1 MALMLAFGWLSAQSA
16 APAGYPTVVRPTDS
30 NAEGTGFD
38 EAKQAWINANPAEYQ
53 KLVDGKPT
61 SVAADVNRQMTETEK
76 NKFVAENPALYNEMA
91 KPLEARMTY
100 TRDELKQLPADKQ
113 QAILN
118 DSRFTII
125 ENK

>member
-1 MALMLAFGWLSAQSA
+1 MKRLLNLKMVSFMALMLAFGWLSAQSA

-61 SVAADVNRQMTETEK
+61 KVGARRDTVTKTRTDGTTYEGSRGVRVARSSGKD
-76 NKFVAENPALYNEMA
+76 
-91 KPLEARMTY
+91 
-100 TRDELKQLPADKQ
+100 
-113 QAILN
+113 I
-118 DSRFTII
+118 
-125 ENK
+125 